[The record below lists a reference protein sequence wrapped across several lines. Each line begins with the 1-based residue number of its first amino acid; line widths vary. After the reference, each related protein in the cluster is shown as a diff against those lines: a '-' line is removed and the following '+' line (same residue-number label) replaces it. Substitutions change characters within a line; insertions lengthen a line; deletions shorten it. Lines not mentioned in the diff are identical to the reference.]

1 MAYEQKGFFIGGI
14 TTAGLIKKYGLIEAT
29 HRYAEGRFD

>member
-1 MAYEQKGFFIGGI
+1 MDLISISGI

-29 HRYAEGRFD
+29 HKYAEQQQKKVRG